1 MKKLA
6 EAVHVVKASLSER
19 VKDERKLREQ
29 EDNILRRDVER
40 LNTKYSELREK
51 VVSDTRGP

>member
-1 MKKLA
+1 M
-6 EAVHVVKASLSER
+6 VKSSLSER

-29 EDNILRRDVER
+29 EDSILRRDVER
-40 LNTKYSELREK
+40 LNTKYTELREK